1 MKGFINS
8 LMSFSRHP
16 EFISGSSERESRCG
30 WILKTLR
37 AAKPYGMTSVLGG
50 RTLNTSILS
59 SPRNLVGDLSF
70 RKRATTTNN
79 RFPTTTIG
87 NDINNNDRS
96 RINTLRDD
104 GKEISHPELVSGS
117 TDCVV
122 SRGFTLIE
130 LLVVVLII
138 GILAGVALPQ
148 YQKAVAK
155 ARYTQMITAGKSLKD
170 AMEVYYMANGD
181 YPVYW
186 RDLDIT
192 YPGCHEGTGRYLLW
206 CDKFAVDM
214 FAGENRNLV
223 FYDTYGLENNGT
235 DKDTAFLGSHTQATY
250 TVWLDQSANPGKTSC
265 SSRITGLCQSM
276 GF

>member
-1 MKGFINS
+1 MRG
-8 LMSFSRHP
+8 
-16 EFISGSSERESRCG
+16 
-30 WILKTLR
+30 
-37 AAKPYGMTSVLGG
+37 
-50 RTLNTSILS
+50 
-59 SPRNLVGDLSF
+59 
-70 RKRATTTNN
+70 
-79 RFPTTTIG
+79 
-87 NDINNNDRS
+87 
-96 RINTLRDD
+96 
-104 GKEISHPELVSGS
+104 HPELVSGS

-214 FAGENRNLV
+214 FAILFLYF
-223 FYDTYGLENNGT
+223 FYPKN
-235 DKDTAFLGSHTQATY
+235 
-250 TVWLDQSANPGKTSC
+250 
-265 SSRITGLCQSM
+265 
-276 GF
+276 